1 MKEQTTPYFETPT
14 ALSHDASTLA
24 AEARG
29 LLNATS
35 EIADEKIGAARK
47 RLASALEASKETYAR
62 LQEKVA
68 QGAKVVDQ
76 TVRTHPYEA
85 VAVGF
90 GIGLLIGCLV
100 SRRS

>member
-24 AEARG
+24 EEARG
-29 LLNATS
+29 LLDATS
-35 EIADEKIGAARK
+35 EIADEKIGAARR
-47 RLASALEASKETYAR
+47 RLAGALEASKETYAR
-62 LQEKVA
+62 LREKAA
-68 QGAKVVDQ
+68 QGAKVVDE

-85 VAVGF
+85 IGVGF
-90 GIGLLIGCLV
+90 GLGVLIGFLV